1 VELSEIGEEQ
11 REEKGEVRSYGRRG
25 GAEGQKGKVEEKR
38 EQVWSREERG
48 GIPVGEE
55 QREEGKE
62 GIGEELW
69 EERNTRGR

>member
-1 VELSEIGEEQ
+1 
-11 REEKGEVRSYGRRG
+11 
-25 GAEGQKGKVEEKR
+25 
-38 EQVWSREERG
+38 VWSREERG